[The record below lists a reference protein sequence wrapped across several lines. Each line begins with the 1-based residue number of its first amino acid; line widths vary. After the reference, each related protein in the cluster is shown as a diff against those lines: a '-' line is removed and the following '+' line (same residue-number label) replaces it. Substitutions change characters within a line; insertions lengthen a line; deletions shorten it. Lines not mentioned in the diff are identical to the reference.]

1 GTCLNV
7 GCIPSKA
14 LLESSERF
22 EQAQH
27 ESAVHGIVYD
37 NVRLDLDAMMKRKT
51 DVVGQ
56 LTSGI
61 ALLFKKNHID
71 HLTGFGRIEAP
82 GKVEVTDGDGNK
94 TSHTTKHIL
103 IATGSVVTP
112 LPGVEFD
119 GDRVVTS
126 TE

>member
-1 GTCLNV
+1 MSDKEYDLIVIGSGPGGYIAAIRAAQLGMKTACVEKDATLGGTCLNV

-61 ALLFKKNHID
+61 ALLCKKNHI
-71 HLTGFGRIEAP
+71 
-82 GKVEVTDGDGNK
+82 
-94 TSHTTKHIL
+94 
-103 IATGSVVTP
+103 
-112 LPGVEFD
+112 
-119 GDRVVTS
+119 
-126 TE
+126 